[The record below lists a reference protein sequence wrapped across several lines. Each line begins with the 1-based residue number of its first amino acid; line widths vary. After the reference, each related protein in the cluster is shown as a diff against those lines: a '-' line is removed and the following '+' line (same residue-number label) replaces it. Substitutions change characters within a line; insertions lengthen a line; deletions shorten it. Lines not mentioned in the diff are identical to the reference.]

1 MQCYMSFRV
10 ITKFLGGPPR
20 EGTGNVRRKIHNV
33 AIALYPK
40 FAASSCQRNVSCEG
54 TKALVRSVVE
64 KDRTVEEKYMLH
76 WIRLSNNMPAG

>member
-1 MQCYMSFRV
+1 MQCCMSFRV

-20 EGTGNVRRKIHNV
+20 EGMGNVRRQIHSV
-33 AIALYPK
+33 ATALHPK
-40 FAASSCQRNVSCEG
+40 VAASSCQRNVSCEG

-64 KDRTVEEKYMLH
+64 RDRTVEEKYILH